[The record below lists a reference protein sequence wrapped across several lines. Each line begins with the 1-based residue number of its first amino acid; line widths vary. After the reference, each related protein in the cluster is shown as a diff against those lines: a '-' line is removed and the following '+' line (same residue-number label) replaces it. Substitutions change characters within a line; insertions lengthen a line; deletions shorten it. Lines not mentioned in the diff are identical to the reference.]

1 MDAVEFLN
9 IIDQIS
15 KKGTPEEK
23 MIYNASREAGKNYM
37 AVAYAERWSKE
48 HPRKTRQSE
57 FLKQW
62 PEARID
68 KETGVLTICPA
79 QLKKEYT
86 DDRGACNTY
95 SIGTGVCNNCSR
107 KFWLEEV
114 E

>member
-23 MIYNASREAGKNYM
+23 MFYNASREAGKNYM

-57 FLKQW
+57 FLTHYPDTELYANSGSLQ
-62 PEARID
+62 
-68 KETGVLTICPA
+68 ICPRYVYGKVEIDCTA
-79 QLKKEYT
+79 T
-86 DDRGACNTY
+86 DCYDCQK
-95 SIGTGVCNNCSR
+95 